1 MACKGL
7 PMLKWFKRAN
17 GMQQNEV
24 KETADVD
31 TAHSDIH
38 KQADLG
44 DADTTTLRRVHFVF
58 RGQVQGVGF
67 RWNARNCAND
77 LGLCGWIRNEWDGSV
92 TMELQGNSERIARF
106 LTLFNQQYR
115 HFQIDYVIDEKEDIP
130 LRQDESEFKVIF
142 S

>member
-17 GMQQNEV
+17 ETQQ
-24 KETADVD
+24 KEAKEAADLGP
-31 TAHSDIH
+31 ASSDIN
-38 KQADLG
+38 KQSDLG
-44 DADTTTLRRVHFVF
+44 DADAATLRRVHFVF

-106 LTLFNQQYR
+106 FTLFNQQYR

-142 S
+142 

>member
-17 GMQQNEV
+17 GTQQNEV
-24 KETADVD
+24 KEPADVD
-31 TAHSDIH
+31 TARSDIH

-44 DADTTTLRRVHFVF
+44 DADTATLRRVHFVF